1 MEHQDPQYCVQQFR
15 DCCNLAQVK
24 RTIQAADE
32 TWTEA
37 FIERGGLGAI
47 LDCLSA
53 LGEQDV
59 DGLSDTMPLQE
70 VVACLRAVIN
80 CIYGLESLV
89 RRGGKEGSLV
99 GKLVLGKA
107 SLRRAH
113 NNTRCIYVHVIAFII
128 HTKISADFN
137 SKRETLEQVVT
148 L

>member
-1 MEHQDPQYCVQQFR
+1 MWTNRRGVATRQAMENFQDPQYCVQQFR

-32 TWTEA
+32 AWTEA

-47 LDCLSA
+47 LDCVTA

-59 DGLSDTMPLQE
+59 SDAMPRLE

-80 CIYGLESLV
+80 CRHGLECLV

-99 GKLVLGKA
+99 GKIALGKA
-107 SLRRAH
+107 SQRRAL
-113 NNTRCIYVHVIAFII
+113 V
-128 HTKISADFN
+128 TKF
-137 SKRETLEQVVT
+137 
-148 L
+148 